1 MLQLPLVV
9 LLHEDGADEA
19 DDGRLVRE
27 DADDIGP
34 ALHFLVQ
41 ALQWVGGV
49 KLGTVLGRERQVGEH
64 IVLALVHQVGEFG
77 PARSELIGDLTPD
90 LSGGR
95 LVGLQEGL
103 AQGGG
108 DDGVLAFRHMGQ
120 GVAHPVDSAALP
132 GRAQYPGDRLLEAL
146 VGIGDDQ
153 LHALEATA
161 DQGLEEAGPKGFRF
175 GRADLKPDDLT
186 PAVGV
191 DRDGD
196 YRRHRDDPP
205 ALALLE
211 IGGVQPEIGPF
222 AFQGPLQEGLH
233 PLVDVLA
240 ELGDLRLRDAGEP
253 HEEARAGRGAW
264 TSSSTRRVDTP
275 PIQAS

>member
-1 MLQLPLVV
+1 M
-9 LLHEDGADEA
+9 
-19 DDGRLVRE
+19 
-27 DADDIGP
+27 
-34 ALHFLVQ
+34 
-41 ALQWVGGV
+41 
-49 KLGTVLGRERQVGEH
+49 
-64 IVLALVHQVGEFG
+64 
-77 PARSELIGDLTPD
+77 
-90 LSGGR
+90 
-95 LVGLQEGL
+95 
-103 AQGGG
+103 
-108 DDGVLAFRHMGQ
+108 
-120 GVAHPVDSAALP
+120 
-132 GRAQYPGDRLLEAL
+132 
-146 VGIGDDQ
+146 GIGDDQ

-253 HEEARAGRGAW
+253 IDGRAIDPCPEGRPATAGRGAW